1 MSLQL
6 KPFAMMSSTQVT
18 EGAAGLQLSLCTA
31 PGAQP
36 PCAAD
41 PLQPS
46 TNSWQTGICVT
57 PSFGTF
63 QGILSQFYGSM
74 LITLPQPLNTG
85 YRVVFISCKEQN
97 VWQKRRE
104 RMTTVYTFHIFL
116 ILFLLQRE
124 TEVLLI
130 ITLPSF

>member
-31 PGAQP
+31 PRAQP

-46 TNSWQTGICVT
+46 TNSWQTVASVSPQVLGHFKEYC
-57 PSFGTF
+57 PN
-63 QGILSQFYGSM
+63 SM
-74 LITLPQPLNTG
+74 VP
-85 YRVVFISCKEQN
+85 C
-97 VWQKRRE
+97 
-104 RMTTVYTFHIFL
+104 
-116 ILFLLQRE
+116 
-124 TEVLLI
+124 
-130 ITLPSF
+130 